1 MSETGEFDGYR
12 RKIMAVDGFD
22 DLVPL
27 LVHEC
32 GIHGAEIPPA
42 MEGRIAVHPR
52 SRPAGSP
59 PLCRV
64 RQSGERPTPTA
75 RYVRPIGSAARR
87 QLSGSKCGVAGE
99 FVVDSANRVGEHRR
113 SAAWLHRRSASA
125 AAVQPVAICSGTPHR
140 WRPKP
145 QRPLRQRR
153 RRQGSAMRRGSRLRA
168 PLAVRP
174 VIRGMD
180 DTHRGAD
187 RRSRGRRVR
196 WHPVGSA
203 AWWNSQAKLD
213 ARMHTLGH
221 LLG

>member
-1 MSETGEFDGYR
+1 
-12 RKIMAVDGFD
+12 
-22 DLVPL
+22 
-27 LVHEC
+27 
-32 GIHGAEIPPA
+32 
-42 MEGRIAVHPR
+42 
-52 SRPAGSP
+52 
-59 PLCRV
+59 
-64 RQSGERPTPTA
+64 
-75 RYVRPIGSAARR
+75 
-87 QLSGSKCGVAGE
+87 
-99 FVVDSANRVGEHRR
+99 
-113 SAAWLHRRSASA
+113 
-125 AAVQPVAICSGTPHR
+125 
-140 WRPKP
+140 
-145 QRPLRQRR
+145 LRQRR